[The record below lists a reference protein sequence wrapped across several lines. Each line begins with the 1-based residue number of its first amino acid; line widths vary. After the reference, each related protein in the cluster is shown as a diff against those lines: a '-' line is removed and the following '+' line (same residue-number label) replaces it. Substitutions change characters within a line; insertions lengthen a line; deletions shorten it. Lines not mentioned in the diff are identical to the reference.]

1 MTPVAQCLDSNKYLY
16 LLHLVN
22 PPRPAQSSA
31 PRLFSLGSRLLEQ
44 PQSETWLWQREKE
57 NAAPKSPAW
66 KWLMSLLLPFH
77 WPKEVKSMTSLRKGS
92 IILLQGEGVNSPVNN
107 STSVR
112 EEPIKRCS
120 SDYNLKMSAGLTSD
134 ASVTYLQNWP
144 LFRLL
149 VGIIVLT
156 LVMMTD
162 CLLKSL
168 QRCSF

>member
-22 PPRPAQSSA
+22 PPRPAQSSS
-31 PRLFSLGSRLLEQ
+31 PRLFSLGPRLLEQ

-92 IILLQGEGVNSPVNN
+92 IILLQGEGVNNPVNN

-112 EEPIKRCS
+112 EEPIKKVLLWLQSQNVCRFDLWCI
-120 SDYNLKMSAGLTSD
+120 NHVLTK
-134 ASVTYLQNWP
+134 
-144 LFRLL
+144 
-149 VGIIVLT
+149 LT
-156 LVMMTD
+156 LVSSTCMHH
-162 CLLKSL
+162 SL
-168 QRCSF
+168 NPCYDERLPFKIIAKCSF